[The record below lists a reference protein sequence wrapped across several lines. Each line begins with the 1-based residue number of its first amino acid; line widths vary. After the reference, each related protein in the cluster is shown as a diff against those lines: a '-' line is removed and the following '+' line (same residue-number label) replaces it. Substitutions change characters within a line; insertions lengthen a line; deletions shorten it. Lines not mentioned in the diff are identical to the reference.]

1 MRGKL
6 LGSARFDDHLVVL
19 TDPKA
24 IAAEQY
30 RVLRSRIEHLS
41 QEKGFRTFIITSPAV
56 GEGKS
61 MTAANLA
68 ISMAQSKD
76 RRVALVDCD
85 LRRPSL
91 HRLFGTRMKEGLVDV
106 LEERSPLETALVP
119 IEHPLLAPGSFSF
132 LPAGR
137 ANAASPEWLGSTK
150 MDKLMTL
157 LSERF
162 DSVFF
167 DTPPIL
173 PLADAAVL
181 GEKVDG
187 ALLVLRAGSTSAE
200 TLTLAMQSIDLQ
212 NWIGVILNGVD
223 FERSS
228 RYSGIYATYQKTYS
242 AQAIEARGDSDG

>member
-1 MRGKL
+1 MRGRS
-6 LGSARFDDHLVVL
+6 LGSPHFDDHLVVL

-41 QEKGFRTFIITSPAV
+41 QEKGFRTFMITSPIV

-68 ISMAQSKD
+68 LSMAQAKD
-76 RRVALVDCD
+76 RRVALIDCD

-91 HRLFGTRMKEGLVDV
+91 HRLFGMRMKEGLVDV
-106 LEERSPLETALVP
+106 LEERSPLETALVS
-119 IEHPLLAPGSFSF
+119 IDHPLLSPGALAF
-132 LPAGR
+132 LSAGR
-137 ANAASPEWLGSTK
+137 ASGASPEWLGSAK
-150 MDKLMTL
+150 MKKLVRM

-162 DSVFF
+162 EMVFF

-173 PLADAAVL
+173 PLADAAEL
-181 GEKVDG
+181 GRSVDG
-187 ALLVLRAGSTSAE
+187 ALLVLRAGSTPVE
-200 TLTLAMQSIDLQ
+200 TLSLAMQSIDLQ
-212 NWIGVILNGVD
+212 NWIGAVLNGVD

-228 RYSGIYATYQKTYS
+228 HYSGVYATYQKTYS
-242 AQAIEARGDSDG
+242 AQAIEEKGTPNG

>member
-6 LGSARFDDHLVVL
+6 MGSARFDDHLVVL
-19 TDPKA
+19 TEPKA

-41 QEKGFRTFIITSPAV
+41 QEKGFRTFMITSPVV
-56 GEGKS
+56 GDGKS
-61 MTAANLA
+61 MTTANLA
-68 ISMAQSKD
+68 LSMAQTKD

-91 HRLFGTRMKEGLVDV
+91 HRLFGMRMKEGLIDV

-119 IEHPLLAPGSFSF
+119 IEHPLLASGSLSF

-137 ANAASPEWLGSTK
+137 ANAASPEWLGSAK
-150 MDKLMTL
+150 MKKLVTI

-162 DSVFF
+162 EMVFF

-173 PLADAAVL
+173 PLADAAEL
-181 GEKVDG
+181 GSAVDG
-187 ALLVLRAGSTSAE
+187 AILVLRSGSTSVEA
-200 TLTLAMQSIDLQ
+200 LTLAMQSIDLQ
-212 NWIGVILNGVD
+212 NWIGVVLNGVD

-228 RYSGIYATYQKTYS
+228 QYSGVYASYQKTYS
-242 AQAIEARGDSDG
+242 AQAIEGRGNHDD